1 MLKHLLLFTT
11 CFTLTVSAQKNKKDH
26 FNLHTNKLNTS
37 VASGTVSTLYS
48 FSTFTAPY
56 VPITGALLTGGK
68 KWDDLSY
75 SLTIGFT
82 AKLYS
87 QQSTTLSLFEARTV
101 GFNDFNN
108 DPTVTLMAAMFEDLC
123 DRSYKPN
130 VDTEGDPGGT
140 SPISY
145 TTVGTPGSRIC
156 KIQVSNAGFFEE
168 NNANGV
174 SVSSVN
180 FQTWIYETSGDIE
193 FRYGPLSIQN
203 QTLNLNN
210 GTSGFI
216 AGLIDSLDTNT
227 GDAPRSNMISASN
240 PSAPTII
247 VWDITN
253 FSSINPSITSGRVYR
268 YARTSGSVGLN
279 TVATNKTAF
288 KVFPNPAN
296 DKIKIYSQFDN
307 AQINITNV
315 LGVTVKSVNHNNF
328 TEVNV
333 NDLPAGM
340 YTLSLIANNKIL
352 QTQKL
357 VID

>member
-1 MLKHLLLFTT
+1 M
-11 CFTLTVSAQKNKKDH
+11 
-26 FNLHTNKLNTS
+26 
-37 VASGTVSTLYS
+37 
-48 FSTFTAPY
+48 
-56 VPITGALLTGGK
+56 
-68 KWDDLSY
+68 
-75 SLTIGFT
+75 
-82 AKLYS
+82 
-87 QQSTTLSLFEARTV
+87 
-101 GFNDFNN
+101 
-108 DPTVTLMAAMFEDLC
+108 
-123 DRSYKPN
+123 
-130 VDTEGDPGGT
+130 
-140 SPISY
+140 
-145 TTVGTPGSRIC
+145 
-156 KIQVSNAGFFEE
+156 
-168 NNANGV
+168 
-174 SVSSVN
+174 
-180 FQTWIYETSGDIE
+180 
-193 FRYGPLSIQN
+193 
-203 QTLNLNN
+203 NLNN
-210 GTSGFI
+210 GTNGFI

-268 YARTSGSVGLN
+268 YARTSASVGLN

-315 LGVTVKSVNHNNF
+315 LGVTVKSVNHHKF

-357 VID
+357 VIN